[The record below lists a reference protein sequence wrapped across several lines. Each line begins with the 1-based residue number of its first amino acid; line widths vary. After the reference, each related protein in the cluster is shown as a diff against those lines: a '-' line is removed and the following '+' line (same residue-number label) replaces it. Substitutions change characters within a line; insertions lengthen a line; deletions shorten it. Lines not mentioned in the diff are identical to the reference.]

1 MEKKTPI
8 VSVIMPAYNAE
19 RFVEAAI
26 RSVMAQTITDWELL
40 VLEDGSTDGT
50 ALVVQKLAQEDHRI
64 HFLPNVSNMG
74 VARTRNRGL
83 DLCRGRYI
91 ALLDSD
97 DIWLPD
103 KLEKQLELAE
113 RTGADIVYCSYG
125 IIDENSKP
133 CLRDYLVAECISFES
148 LLKENCIGCST
159 VLLKR
164 KTIERH
170 RFVEDFYHE
179 DYVLWLQLL
188 REGYKAVGCREIL
201 TQWRWLANSRSYN
214 KRRSARKRWLI
225 YRRYLSLPLWKSAW
239 CFAGYTI
246 LGLRKYLGRR

>member
-1 MEKKTPI
+1 MEKKTPM

-125 IIDENSKP
+125 IIDEYGNKM
-133 CLRDYLVAECISFES
+133 CDDFLVPPEVNFEDFLSRSVIS
-148 LLKENCIGCST
+148 CST
-159 VLLKR
+159 VLFSR
-164 KTIERH
+164 QIADQY
-170 RFVEDFYHE
+170 RFMTAFYHE
-179 DYVLWLQLL
+179 DLALWLQLL
-188 REGYKAVGCREIL
+188 QDGFKACGVEQVMAHYRIMKGTRASNKLKSAINR
-201 TQWRWLANSRSYN
+201 WR
-214 KRRSARKRWLI
+214 I
-225 YRRYLSLPLWKSAW
+225 YRQYLHLPIGKSCALMVEY
-239 CFAGYTI
+239 ALKGI
-246 LGLRKYLGRR
+246 KKYKKSE